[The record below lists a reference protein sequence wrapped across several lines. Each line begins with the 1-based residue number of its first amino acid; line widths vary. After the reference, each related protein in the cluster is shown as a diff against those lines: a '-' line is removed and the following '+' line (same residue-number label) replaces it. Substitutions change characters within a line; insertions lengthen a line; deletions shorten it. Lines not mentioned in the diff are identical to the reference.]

1 MRFRSK
7 LSRAQLMEK
16 YDILNQIEMD
26 KKVEIVKEKEKS
38 NIDLFIDD
46 CQCIIKSG
54 ERLQRNAR
62 KLREIDQTHLAT
74 KKWFAKQVSRRECSF
89 IGTSMHEIP
98 EEQQS
103 LRSFAPAPQGT
114 DPDQWRK
121 FQLFNKWQGTLK
133 KTTF

>member
-7 LSRAQLMEK
+7 LSKAQLMEK
-16 YDILNQIEMD
+16 YDILNQIEQD
-26 KKVEIVKEKEKS
+26 KKVEVVKEKEKS

-46 CQCIIKSG
+46 CQCIFRETYLRWCVLGILKAG

-74 KKWFAKQVSRRECSF
+74 KKWYQKQVSRRECSF

-98 EEQQS
+98 E
-103 LRSFAPAPQGT
+103 G
-114 DPDQWRK
+114 
-121 FQLFNKWQGTLK
+121 
-133 KTTF
+133 